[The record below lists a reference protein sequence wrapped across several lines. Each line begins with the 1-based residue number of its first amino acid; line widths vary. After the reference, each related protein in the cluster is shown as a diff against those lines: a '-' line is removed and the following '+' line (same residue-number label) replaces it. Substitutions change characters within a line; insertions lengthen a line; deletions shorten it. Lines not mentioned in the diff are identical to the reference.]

1 MRRFV
6 VLAGLAVTAALAAGA
21 AAGAGPP
28 HNGCPTAD
36 WSLEPLSVLGSD
48 FSGVADNVNH
58 DGWICIKDLPSGI
71 GGVFID
77 NTAP

>member
-1 MRRFV
+1 MRRYV
-6 VLAGLAVTAALAAGA
+6 VLAGLAVTAALAAGS

-28 HNGCPTAD
+28 HTGCPTAD
-36 WSLEPLSVLGSD
+36 WSLEPVSVLGAN

-58 DGWICIKDLPSGI
+58 DGLICIKGLRSGAGI
-71 GGVFID
+71 FID